1 MAQLRD
7 AGDLIGNR
15 ASRYVS
21 RGPVLVLLAGF
32 LLLACASAFGTGSP
46 VHTGGTAPEALPI
59 AAPAGAGSDVPADP
73 PSPPVSR
80 PLRVLPPEAPTR
92 PLRVLV
98 DAGHGEEKN
107 RGNTS
112 VTCRAEADFTR
123 GLQDATARALFAFSG
138 LTVRSSRPDALPVSY
153 DARLRDLAAWP
164 ADAVISLH
172 SDARA
177 AANPAIDAQSGCWGE
192 TGATGFALLYSD
204 EGEEPLV
211 TARRRL
217 AVELSAA
224 MVDAGFEPYDG
235 TDYPGLYG
243 KEGEGVFVDRHTM
256 KKRIRMLRRS
266 KVPLVIVETHQAL
279 DRADVALWDDP
290 ATAPAFAS
298 AVARA
303 VVRANR

>member
-1 MAQLRD
+1 M
-7 AGDLIGNR
+7 
-15 ASRYVS
+15 
-21 RGPVLVLLAGF
+21 LLLLFGS
-32 LLLACASAFGTGSP
+32 LLLACASAFGTDSP
-46 VHTGGTAPEALPI
+46 VHTGGAPVQVLPLTTEAVPD
-59 AAPAGAGSDVPADP
+59 APPATP
-73 PSPPVSR
+73 ARR
-80 PLRVLPPEAPTR
+80 PLRVLSPETPTG
-92 PLRVLV
+92 PLRILM

-107 RGNTS
+107 HGNTS

-123 GLQDATARALFAFSG
+123 GLQDATSGALRDFPG
-138 LTVRSSRPDALPVSY
+138 LTVRSSRPDAVPVSY
-153 DARLRDLAAWP
+153 EARLRDMAAWP

-177 AANPAIDAQSGCWGE
+177 AANPAIDPQSGCWGE

-204 EGEEPLV
+204 EGDEPLV
-211 TARRRL
+211 SARRRL
-217 AVELSAA
+217 AVELAAA

-243 KEGEGVFVDRHTM
+243 KEGEGVFVDRHAV